1 MPRLLYFLILT
12 LIIDN
17 VSSAE
22 ILNKNSCVWDN
33 EYGIS
38 CVEIKLLLTIAQ
50 NFQIRYQ

>member
-17 VSSAE
+17 VSSE

-38 CVEIKLLLTIAQ
+38 CVEIKLLHNTKI
-50 NFQIRYQ
+50 FKFWYQ